1 MLDHRQ
7 LVMTILILTFGGF
20 QIISIIILLLTCR
33 KAPKG
38 HEDDEGFHL
47 DA

>member
-1 MLDHRQ
+1 MI
-7 LVMTILILTFGGF
+7 ILILTFGGF
-20 QIISIIILLLTCR
+20 QIIGIIILLLVCR

-38 HEDDEGFHL
+38 HEDADGFHL